1 MSDDNIVGEMP
12 MGFNAF
18 LANARANGVEVEVG
32 TLGPERVKEQLRMSA
47 EWSVKAGEQP
57 STAKA
62 IWCLGHA
69 AMHRRVAHTIAQSL
83 TKGEN
88 A

>member
-1 MSDDNIVGEMP
+1 MIDDNIVGEVP
-12 MGFNAF
+12 MTFRQMLEA
-18 LANARANGVEVEVG
+18 ARKNGAEVEVCEV
-32 TLGPERVKEQLRMSA
+32 GPEHVQQQLGMA
-47 EWSVKAGEQP
+47 ADWSVKAGEQS

>member
-1 MSDDNIVGEMP
+1 MSDVEMVP
-12 MGFNAF
+12 LDDAVVRG
-18 LANARANGVEVEVG
+18 
-32 TLGPERVKEQLRMSA
+32 QLHMAA

-69 AMHRRVAHTIAQSL
+69 AMHRRIAHTIAQSL